1 MNAVI
6 TSWPKVL
13 LIPISFYTQKKEKR
27 KKENLRLV
35 LRQELPRKDQDL
47 NPRRFKTVLIYD
59 YNSDLEMMDGIIKEK
74 NMSVISR

>member
-1 MNAVI
+1 M
-6 TSWPKVL
+6 PL
-13 LIPISFYTQKKEKR
+13 LHLDQKYYLFQFPFTHKKKRKR

-59 YNSDLEMMDGIIKEK
+59 YNSDLEMMDGIIEEK

>member
-1 MNAVI
+1 M
-6 TSWPKVL
+6 PL
-13 LIPISFYTQKKEKR
+13 LHLDQKYYLFQFPFTHTQKKR

-59 YNSDLEMMDGIIKEK
+59 YNSDLEMMDAIIKGEK
-74 NMSVISR
+74 NVSNI